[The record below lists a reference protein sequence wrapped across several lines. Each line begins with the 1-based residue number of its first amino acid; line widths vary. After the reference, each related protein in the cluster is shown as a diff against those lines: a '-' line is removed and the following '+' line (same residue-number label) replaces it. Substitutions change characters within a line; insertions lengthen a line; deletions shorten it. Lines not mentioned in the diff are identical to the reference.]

1 MLLVNSVVEDNGQF
15 YRVLAITPNHAI
27 WIDIYKRL
35 ADPIEFDI
43 SAIAEAIQ
51 NKYAR
56 VVNDPF
62 IDETL
67 KHPTES
73 SKKPARSELV
83 SYAKSC

>member
-51 NKYAR
+51 NKYA
-56 VVNDPF
+56 
-62 IDETL
+62 
-67 KHPTES
+67 
-73 SKKPARSELV
+73 
-83 SYAKSC
+83 